1 MFEFKERRR
10 GEQSQR
16 SGEEGGVKAGRHCNF
31 SEEGMQF
38 LKEERAAVILD
49 SLGCADTFCCSN

>member
-1 MFEFKERRR
+1 M
-10 GEQSQR
+10 
-16 SGEEGGVKAGRHCNF
+16 KAGGHCNF